1 MSISIRIGHASGW
14 SGLFQECLFLKEAED
29 FHSHEI
35 QEGKMKRVWLFL
47 LSLGL
52 ITAFSTS
59 AIAVDV
65 KFSGEFYA
73 AGMYQDKTT
82 FKKDTASDGPSTAF
96 YAQRLRLRTDF
107 IIAPGLT
114 LTTRADIME
123 RAWGAQRSTPGTVID
138 QQSAGT
144 TAENEN
150 VAFDLAYVSFVS
162 PIGLFMAG
170 YQLHAY
176 WGTVFGNSSAPYPR
190 LTYGLPL
197 GNFQFVL
204 HYVKLSE
211 NSKTAKN
218 ITDASDRDGDQYI
231 ATVNYNFK
239 NGSVGLLA
247 TYLRQ
252 ATMRAIVNPQTGF
265 LTNGFALEPYIKAKL
280 GPVSIQAE
288 VDYAWG
294 QYQKWE
300 GAFPFS
306 TLGDTR
312 LENIAAFVDATADFG
327 QIYVG
332 GTLAYISG
340 DDPGTGQK
348 EGTTFLT
355 GGLDWNPCLIMFNS
369 DRNYWAGNI
378 PGYGASVMGAPMSNA
393 WFSQGHVGARLIADL
408 DIMASVAYANA
419 DKKPSAAWLH
429 NSYGYEVD
437 LKATYKI
444 TSNLTYM
451 LGFGYLFTGDY
462 FKGTMDS
469 NLLNNDYLV
478 INKLTLTF

>member
-1 MSISIRIGHASGW
+1 
-14 SGLFQECLFLKEAED
+14 
-29 FHSHEI
+29 
-35 QEGKMKRVWLFL
+35 MKRVWLFL

-52 ITAFSTS
+52 ITAFCTS

-82 FKKDTASDGPSTAF
+82 LKKDTGSDGPSTAF
-96 YAQRLRLRTDF
+96 YFQRLRLRTDF
-107 IIAPGLT
+107 SISPGLT

-123 RAWGAQRSTPGTVID
+123 RAWGAQRSIPGTIFD

-150 VAFDLAYVSFVS
+150 IAFDLAYVNYAS

-176 WGTVFGNSSAPYPR
+176 WGTVFGNSAAPYPR
-190 LTYGLPL
+190 LTYALPI
-197 GNFQFVL
+197 GDFQLVL
-204 HYVKLSE
+204 HYTKNNE
-211 NSKTAKN
+211 NSRTAKN
-218 ITDASDRDGDQYI
+218 ITDASDRDSDQYV
-231 ATVNYNFK
+231 ATINYNFK

-252 ATMRAIVNPQTGF
+252 ATMRAVVNPQTGF
-265 LTNGFALEPYIKAKL
+265 MTNGFALEPYIKAKL

-288 VDYAWG
+288 LDYAWG
-294 QYQKWE
+294 QFQKWE

-306 TLGDTR
+306 VLPDTR
-312 LENIAAFVDATADFG
+312 LENIAAFLDATANFDT
-327 QIYVG
+327 IYIG
-332 GTLAYISG
+332 GTLAYVSG

-355 GGLDWNPCLIMFNS
+355 GGLDWNPCLILFNS

-378 PGYGASVMGAPMSNA
+378 PAYDTSGMGAPMSNA
-393 WFSQGHVGARLIADL
+393 WFFQGRIGVRPIADL
-408 DIMASVAYANA
+408 DVMASVAYANA
-419 DKKPSAAWLH
+419 DKKPSVSWLY
-429 NSYGYEVD
+429 NSYGYEMD
-437 LKATYKI
+437 LTATYKI
-444 TSNLTYM
+444 TNNLSYM
-451 LGFGYLFTGDY
+451 LGFGYLFTGNY
-462 FKGTMDS
+462 FKGTKDS
-469 NLLNNDYLV
+469 NQLNNDYLV